1 MIPPSE
7 CHVGPQQGACLRQQK
22 NPGRIRER
30 AKGERMRTS
39 PGFACRAVTI
49 PSLWGNQLIS
59 SCDDK
64 PSAVVLSSVRAV
76 TP

>member
-1 MIPPSE
+1 MSVRSKGHARDNKKPGPVRRPHSAE
-7 CHVGPQQGACLRQQK
+7 CTR
-22 NPGRIRER
+22 NE
-30 AKGERMRTS
+30 
-39 PGFACRAVTI
+39 PGFCLLCSNN
-49 PSLWGNQLIS
+49 PKSLGKSLIS